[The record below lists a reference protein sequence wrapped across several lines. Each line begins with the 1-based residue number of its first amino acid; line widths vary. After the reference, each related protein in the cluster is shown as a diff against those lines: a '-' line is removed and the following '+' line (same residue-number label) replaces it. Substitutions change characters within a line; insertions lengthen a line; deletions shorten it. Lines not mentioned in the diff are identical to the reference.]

1 MEPRSPALQVNSLAA
16 EPQEKP
22 SLFQG
27 HSCHTHITTRIIF
40 LISVCRHD
48 IPVTKIT
55 DDSAGPS
62 EWMTSYRRPFLTC
75 PVHLCSLLS
84 YQMPTLTLHSSY
96 SKLLAVPRMCLTYSC
111 HWTFTSASGF
121 PGGVSDKALAC
132 QRRRCKRRWFDP
144 WVGRILWK
152 RAWQHTPVF
161 LPGESCGQRSL
172 ADVVRGV
179 TQSWMRLKLLSM
191 HAQAFTWALLCL
203 RRLSPAPALPS
214 LASSHLEFK
223 QYSVSTSSRSPRLFS
238 TCHHHK
244 LLCR

>member
-1 MEPRSPALQVNSLAA
+1 
-16 EPQEKP
+16 
-22 SLFQG
+22 
-27 HSCHTHITTRIIF
+27 
-40 LISVCRHD
+40 
-48 IPVTKIT
+48 
-55 DDSAGPS
+55 
-62 EWMTSYRRPFLTC
+62 MTSYRRPFLTC

-161 LPGESCGQRSL
+161 LPGESHGQRSL
-172 ADVVRGV
+172 ADYSPWGHKGSNM
-179 TQSWMRLKLLSM
+179 TEQLSNNTCQCGEKKKG
-191 HAQAFTWALLCL
+191 A
-203 RRLSPAPALPS
+203 RNS
-214 LASSHLEFK
+214 LEW
-223 QYSVSTSSRSPRLFS
+223 
-238 TCHHHK
+238 
-244 LLCR
+244 